1 MLNNFYKKQKNIK
14 LNNILKLLK
23 INNYQGKKNV
33 VVSDIKDILSAKKK
47 K

>member
-23 INNYQGKKNV
+23 INNYKGKKNV
-33 VVSDIKDILSAKKK
+33 VVSDIKDILSAKKNK
-47 K
+47 